1 MKLALLLIAIELIAI
16 YAYLAGFDAGS
27 QRAPREEGFRGD

>member
-1 MKLALLLIAIELIAI
+1 MRTALLVIAIELIAI

-27 QRAPREEGFRGD
+27 QRTPREGPLGD